1 VPLSHPPEHAQLDF
15 GEAIGVIGG
24 VRQKIHF
31 YCMDLPQSHAPFVKA
46 YSARVSAAL
55 NLAVGNS
62 LLLLAQDPAFL
73 ELALRGA

>member
-1 VPLSHPPEHAQLDF
+1 MGDVRAAVASAGTRAGGL

-31 YCMDLPQSHAPFVKA
+31 FCMNLRQSHAPFVKA

-55 NLAVGNS
+55 N
-62 LLLLAQDPAFL
+62 
-73 ELALRGA
+73 